1 MWRNESDS
9 IILYTTGCPKCKVLA
24 SKLTQK
30 CISFSIVDD
39 VEIMKNKGWLD
50 VPKLELDNGDILN
63 FIEANKYIN
72 EL

>member
-1 MWRNESDS
+1 M
-9 IILYTTGCPKCKVLA
+9 
-24 SKLTQK
+24 
-30 CISFSIVDD
+30 DD